1 MLDGNTYKQIHIR
14 AKGQAP
20 TRFIGADFTVR
31 VTTEADFGPEAKRQ
45 AQARIA
51 LIHDVLQTW
60 QGPAEI
66 QADQLHTIFTVK
78 THHSYRNNAHEF
90 AGYQALYVLT
100 FRAQNVAEAIWL
112 HDALTSIPG
121 IEAETPRF
129 ILDDSPEIQA
139 LAFANAAALAQ
150 RLFEGQCAV
159 LGFDPTSYVVRA
171 WATLDEDQHRGGKT
185 LSLEDR
191 ADKIVSPGRAVR
203 ELMVSFSYERTR
215 P

>member
-1 MLDGNTYKQIHIR
+1 MLDSNTYKQIHIR

-20 TRFIGADFTVR
+20 TRFVGADFTVK
-31 VTTEADFGPEAKRQ
+31 VTTQADFGPEAKAQ

-51 LIHDVLQTW
+51 LIHNVLQTW

-78 THHSYRNNAHEF
+78 THHIYRNNANEF

-100 FRAQNVAEAIWL
+100 FRAQNVAEAIGL

-129 ILDDSPEIQA
+129 ILDDSPEVQTAAFHDAAEKAQA
-139 LAFANAAALAQ
+139 
-150 RLFEGQCAV
+150 LFEGQAAA
-159 LGFDPTSYVVRA
+159 LGFDTTHFKIRA
-171 WATLDEDQHRGGKT
+171 WATLDEDRYRGGKT
-185 LSLEDR
+185 VSLGDE
-191 ADKIVSPGRAVR
+191 ANKLVSPGRAVR
-203 ELMVSFSYERTR
+203 EMLVNFSYERMQ
-215 P
+215 